1 MMRLELTVLT
11 RSGLRR
17 DIVVTA
23 SPSTSLRE
31 VLAQYLGTPASAVF
45 LGDTALN
52 LDATLSS
59 GVLHSGDRVAVGRP
73 DPRPGW
79 PLVGTSLGVAG
90 GAAAGT
96 ILTVPN
102 GRLVIGRDARADLTI
117 ADQTV
122 SARHATAELQRDGSL
137 MVTDAG
143 SANGTFL
150 DGRRLAV
157 GVPVNVLLGQR
168 VVFGQAVCELLAR
181 TDPDGAVED
190 GEDGQRLFNRVVK
203 YRSARP
209 ERRITLPA
217 DPVASSNRTSNVAQY
232 VGTVAMLVAGIGASL
247 VYGKPLLALLGVVG
261 PLALVAATAM
271 TQRSNQSQQTRQRK
285 EFVAA
290 RSKAVAEIADAVL
303 EEDNHEWRSSVDP
316 VTSVLAAVGPTSAL
330 WSADAAAP
338 GALTVRLGT
347 HDRTTRVEIQSSGN
361 ETITLPTLVA
371 TPVTLDLRTSPVL
384 GIAGDVER
392 SGAFARALV
401 HQIVT
406 TRSPEDLVVFHL
418 SAEAGDDSWSWLRWL
433 PHVRGLDEEVH
444 TVAPGPEALKARL
457 GELISLMEQR
467 STLSQYGYAQQVLLP
482 EVVVILDGAG
492 ALRSRGNVVRVLTDG
507 PAIGLRIIAI
517 DRLAARLPAEATARF
532 VIDPEGTGAQLATLE
547 VRDRPTVTSITPDLL
562 AGDIAERSSRAL
574 AALHPLGG
582 GDSSAIPDSV
592 RFADVVGLD
601 RIRETDVRQR
611 WAAGEEGQAVLGVD
625 EHGNVAVVDLVRDG
639 PHALVA
645 GTSGSGK
652 SELLRTL
659 LAGLALSSDPENLSM
674 LLIDFKGGGAFGKL
688 EKLPHVVGYA
698 DDLMIGGRLADRL
711 LESLRAEL
719 EYRKRYFKD
728 AGNVEGLVE
737 YRDSRR
743 RDPELPLIARLVLVV
758 DEFAELKEAQPDF
771 VDGLV
776 NIARVGRSL
785 GVHLILAT
793 QQPAGVVTPQIRDN
807 ANLRI
812 CLRVLDPSTSLDL
825 VGTPV
830 AATFSNRAKGR
841 AVVLSGDSPALVLQT
856 AYVTA
861 PVRRPHLNV
870 PAPPS
875 VLELPWPGCGI
886 RRSAQT
892 RAEAN
897 DDPETDLSELVTLLS
912 QTAIAAGTN
921 PARRPW
927 HQPLPQRILLSDLT
941 SVPLPFGIAPF
952 SVEDRPSQQRQP
964 AGTLTL
970 GGGNIG
976 LAGGRASGRST
987 ALRTLAVSLANR
999 HSVDDLH
1006 LYVIDHTPT
1015 AVLRPLL
1022 QLPHCGVVATRNE
1035 RHKTERLAVRLSELM
1050 NERASLLAGAEA
1062 STFTELRASDPGAPP
1077 HVVLLID
1084 GWDSIAQAGDAL
1096 HSTLLRV
1103 AEDGPTL
1110 GIQMVVSGGKAVAD
1124 PKLLRYLA
1132 DLLCLPFEQRDDM
1145 LGFGVPVRSI
1155 PENLPPGRAY
1165 RPGSPD
1171 AIQIAL
1177 LTADP
1182 APEAQNEALRA
1193 AANSCADG
1201 RRHSPFHL
1209 DDLPARI
1216 TIAEAANLPAVGP
1229 QTGLSVIAG
1238 VGGDELTARR
1248 LDLRRANPFLVIGPP
1263 GSGRTTALACLT
1275 AQLVAAGTKV
1285 YVVPAD
1291 EEDGALFDGAE
1302 LLGVR
1307 PDGDAPAGA
1316 VIVIDDAGHLPDG
1329 DEFIR
1334 SALAD
1339 SASTV
1344 ILSGEAAAL
1353 TAFGG
1358 WRPALRSASTG
1369 LLLSPKY
1376 GDGDAIAASIGMA
1389 QAFSAS
1395 PGRAYLSVRGRL
1407 ELVQVPTGS

>member
-1 MMRLELTVLT
+1 MRLELTVLT
-11 RSGLRR
+11 RGGLRR

-23 SPSTSLRE
+23 SPTTSLRE
-31 VLAQYLGTPASAVF
+31 VLAGYLGDPVSQVFRGSA
-45 LGDTALN
+45 ALN
-52 LDATLSS
+52 LDAALSS

-73 DPRPGW
+73 DPRSGW
-79 PLVGTSLGVAG
+79 PLVGTTLGVAG

-96 ILTVPN
+96 LLAVPN
-102 GRLVIGRDARADLTI
+102 GRFIIGRDPQADLVI
-117 ADQTV
+117 ADPTV
-122 SARHATAELQRDGSL
+122 SAKHATAELQRDGSL
-137 MVTDAG
+137 LVTDTG
-143 SANGTFL
+143 SANGIFMN
-150 DGRRLAV
+150 GQRLIV
-157 GVPVNVLLGQR
+157 GAPETLLIGQR
-168 VVFGQAVCELLAR
+168 VVFGQAVCTLLAR
-181 TDPDGAVED
+181 ADPDGAVED

-203 YRSARP
+203 YRAARP

-217 DPVASSNRTSNVAQY
+217 DPVSNSNRTSNVAQY
-232 VGTVAMLVAGIGASL
+232 VGTIAMLVAGIGAS
-247 VYGKPLLALLGVVG
+247 VMYGKPLLAVLGVLG
-261 PLALVAATAM
+261 PLAMVAATAI
-271 TQRSNQSQQTRQRK
+271 TQRGNRHQQARVHK
-285 EFVAA
+285 EFIAA
-290 RSKAVAEIADAVL
+290 RSAAVSEIASAVL
-303 EEDNHEWRSSVDP
+303 GESRYEWDRSVDP
-316 VTSVLAAVGPTSAL
+316 VTSVLAAIGPTRAL
-330 WSADAAAP
+330 WSADAADPA
-338 GALTVRLGT
+338 ALTVRLGT
-347 HDRTTRVEIQSSGN
+347 HDRKARVEIQSSGT
-361 ETITLPTLVA
+361 ETVTLPTIVA

-392 SGAFARALV
+392 SCAAARALV
-401 HQIVT
+401 HQLVT
-406 TRSPEDLVVFHL
+406 TRSPEDLLVFHI
-418 SAEAGDDSWSWLRWL
+418 SAEAGDNSWAWLRWL
-433 PHVRGLDEEVH
+433 PHVRGLDESLH
-444 TVAPGPEALKARL
+444 TVAPGPEAFKARL
-457 GELISLMEQR
+457 GELVGLIEQR
-467 STLSQYGYAQQVLLP
+467 STLSQYGYTQQVLLP
-482 EVVVILDGAG
+482 EVLVILDGAG

-507 PAIGLRIIAI
+507 PTVGVRVIAL
-517 DRLAARLPAEATARF
+517 DRTAARLPAEATARF
-532 VIDPEGTGAQLATLE
+532 VIDPDGSGSQLATLE
-547 VRDRPTVTSITPDLL
+547 VRDLPTITTITPDLL

-574 AALHPLGG
+574 AALRPLGG
-582 GDSSAIPDSV
+582 GDSSALPDSV

-601 RIRETDVRQR
+601 RIREADVRLR

-625 EHGNVAVVDLVRDG
+625 EHGSIAGIDLVRDG

-659 LAGLALSSDPENLSM
+659 LAGLALSSHPEDLSL

-719 EYRKRYFKD
+719 DYRKRYFKD

-737 YRDSRR
+737 YRDAHT
-743 RDPELPLIARLVLVV
+743 RDPALPRIARLVLVV

-841 AVVLSGDSPALVLQT
+841 AVMLSGDSAALVLQT

-861 PVRRPHLNV
+861 PVRRPHLDV

-875 VLELPWPGCGI
+875 VRELPWRGCGI
-886 RRSAQT
+886 SRDPQT
-892 RAEAN
+892 RAEASG
-897 DDPETDLSELVTLLS
+897 DPETDLSELVTLLS
-912 QTAIAAGTN
+912 ETAIVAGIGA
-921 PARRPW
+921 ARRPW
-927 HQPLPQRILLSDLT
+927 HQPLPERVLLSDLT
-941 SVPLPFGIAPF
+941 SVPLPFGVAPF
-952 SVEDRPSQQRQP
+952 CLEDRPSRQRQP
-964 AGTLTL
+964 VGTLTL
-970 GGGNIG
+970 GGGNLG

-987 ALRTLAVSLANR
+987 ALRTLAVSLASR
-999 HSVDDLH
+999 HIVDDLH
-1006 LYVIDHTPT
+1006 LYVIDHTPS

-1022 QLPHCGVVATRNE
+1022 QLPHCGVVATRTE
-1035 RHKTERLAVRLSELM
+1035 QHKTERLAGRLVELM
-1050 NERASLLAGAEA
+1050 SARAVLLARAGV
-1062 STFTELRASDPGAPP
+1062 STFAELRAADPGAPP

-1084 GWDSIAQAGDAL
+1084 GWDSIAQADDAVY
-1096 HSTLLRV
+1096 STLLRI

-1110 GIQMVVSGGKAVAD
+1110 GIQMVVSGGKLMGD
-1124 PKLLRYLA
+1124 KKLLHHLA
-1132 DLLCLPFEQRDDM
+1132 DLLCLRFEQRDDL

-1155 PENLPPGRAY
+1155 PEDMPPGRAY
-1165 RPGSPD
+1165 RPGSSD

-1177 LTADP
+1177 LAADP
-1182 APEAQNEALRA
+1182 APEAQNDALRLA
-1193 AANSCADG
+1193 AGTCAAG
-1201 RRHSPFHL
+1201 RRHIPFRL

-1216 TIAEAANLPAVGP
+1216 TMAEAGKLPIVGGRS
-1229 QTGLSVIAG
+1229 GLSVVVG
-1238 VGGDELTARR
+1238 VGGDELTAQV
-1248 LDLRRANPFLVIGPP
+1248 LDLRRGGGPFLVVGPA

-1291 EEDGALFDGAE
+1291 EDDATLFDGAVV
-1302 LLGVR
+1302 LGVH
-1307 PDGDAPAGA
+1307 PDGDAPTGS
-1316 VIVIDDAGHLPDG
+1316 VIVIDDAGHLPDS
-1329 DEFIR
+1329 DDFIR

-1339 SASTV
+1339 SATTV
-1344 ILSGEAAAL
+1344 ILSGDAAAL

-1358 WRPALRSASTG
+1358 WRPALRSANAG

-1376 GDGDAIAASIGMA
+1376 GDGDVIGASIGMA
-1389 QAFSAS
+1389 QAFSAA

-1407 ELVQVPTGS
+1407 ELVQVPIA